1 MHRTYV
7 RRRVAALAAGVVL
20 VLAVSGPMARAIGV
34 VREEPFLVSARAY
47 VVRPGD
53 SLWSIATTV
62 APEQDPR
69 GVVLELERANPGSVE
84 RLVPGQVLSIP
95 GPH

>member
-1 MHRTYV
+1 MVSMHRTYV
-7 RRRVAALAAGVVL
+7 RRRLTVLALGLVL
-20 VLAVSGPMARAIGV
+20 VLAAGGPIARAIGV
-34 VREEPFLVSARAY
+34 VDPASSLVSERTY

-53 SLWSIATTV
+53 SLWTIAT
-62 APEQDPR
+62 ERDPR
-69 GVVLELERANPGSVE
+69 GVVLELEQANPGSGA